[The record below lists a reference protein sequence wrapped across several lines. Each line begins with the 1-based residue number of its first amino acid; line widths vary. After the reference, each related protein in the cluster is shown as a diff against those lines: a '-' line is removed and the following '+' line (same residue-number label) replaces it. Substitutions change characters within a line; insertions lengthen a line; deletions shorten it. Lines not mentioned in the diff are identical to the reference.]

1 MFKLFKRLTAREV
14 SMIVLSVLFTFLT
27 VYLEL
32 EVPTYISTI
41 TELLQT
47 PGTGLADL
55 WEPGLKMIGLS
66 FASLLSAIV
75 VGFFAARI
83 AASFTQSLRSDIF
96 NRVLDYSQTEIKK
109 FSIPSLLTRTTNDIT
124 QVQTLITMGLQ
135 VVTRGPIMAIWA
147 MTKIIGK
154 SENWLIAVL
163 IAVLVNI
170 LMTVVLVTLAFPKQS
185 VAQRLVDKLNSV
197 TRESLTG
204 IRVVRAYNAE
214 DYQDEKFAAANDEVT
229 RLNLFIGRLM
239 AMMNP
244 VMMGISSGLTLA
256 IYWIGAYLIQ
266 ESGL

>member
-1 MFKLFKRLTAREV
+1 MFKLFKRLTVREV

-83 AASFTQSLRSDIF
+83 AVSFTQSLRSDIF

-147 MTKIIGK
+147 MTKIISK

-163 IAVLVNI
+163 IAVIVNI
-170 LMTVVLVTLAFPKQS
+170 LLTVVFGDIGLSQTVSCATL
-185 VAQRLVDKLNSV
+185 
-197 TRESLTG
+197 
-204 IRVVRAYNAE
+204 
-214 DYQDEKFAAANDEVT
+214 
-229 RLNLFIGRLM
+229 GR
-239 AMMNP
+239 
-244 VMMGISSGLTLA
+244 
-256 IYWIGAYLIQ
+256 
-266 ESGL
+266 

>member
-27 VYLEL
+27 IYLEL

-96 NRVLDYSQTEIKK
+96 NRVLDYSQTEIK
-109 FSIPSLLTRTTNDIT
+109 
-124 QVQTLITMGLQ
+124 
-135 VVTRGPIMAIWA
+135 
-147 MTKIIGK
+147 
-154 SENWLIAVL
+154 
-163 IAVLVNI
+163 
-170 LMTVVLVTLAFPKQS
+170 
-185 VAQRLVDKLNSV
+185 
-197 TRESLTG
+197 
-204 IRVVRAYNAE
+204 
-214 DYQDEKFAAANDEVT
+214 
-229 RLNLFIGRLM
+229 
-239 AMMNP
+239 
-244 VMMGISSGLTLA
+244 
-256 IYWIGAYLIQ
+256 
-266 ESGL
+266 